1 MAANC
6 RDSHENNKNKMV
18 ASCRDIPE
26 SEKSSWDEEMQGH
39 KAQRRNEGNEDH
51 QQEIF
56 EAAFKWF
63 FHLQGPALYK
73 RCNQFGFSQ
82 KKMKGED

>member
-1 MAANC
+1 MKTTKTKWLPVVEIFLKA
-6 RDSHENNKNKMV
+6 KN
-18 ASCRDIPE
+18 
-26 SEKSSWDEEMQGH
+26 SSWDEEMQGH